1 MGNPQSSA
9 PLASI
14 GLAGAIS
21 TLLGLVLGGSIFVL
35 PGVLAAKAGPGVI
48 LSMAVAS
55 VVAIFSCVIAAQLAS
70 VSTSNAGT
78 TSIIEQTLGARWAF
92 YAGWIM
98 LAAAA
103 MAISL
108 LAYGN
113 AGFIAVW
120 FPAVNKHYVAIATI
134 LVIAAVNMAG
144 VRKGVGLQIY
154 FVIFK
159 VAVLLTFCT
168 VGLWHIDSKLLVP
181 FFPNGVQEALVGS
194 IPAFYAYVGFSV
206 LLEIGGQIIRPKR
219 NIPLALGIGFG
230 VLFILYTLVPI
241 ILVGVIPWHEYGT
254 IASPLTTAA
263 GRFLP
268 NWFVQA
274 LVAAGIVS
282 CVATINSV
290 MIAYTH
296 TVVYVAKA
304 GYLPGVLATASGS
317 QNTPVASLILFV
329 IVSIVGTSLGD
340 QLDQYAIFIVAG
352 MMVTNIMLSLAV
364 IRLPRKMAAQFA
376 EAKIRLNRGSRL
388 FFSIGLVLLSCLMLV
403 IGLSGAPRVA
413 AYLGLFV
420 LIGVGLDVFRTTKS
434 NTRAIEQ
441 LQD

>member
-1 MGNPQSSA
+1 MANPQSISSS
-9 PLASI
+9 ASI
-14 GLAGAIS
+14 GLAGAVS

-55 VVAIFSCVIAAQLAS
+55 IVAVFSCVIAAQLAS

-78 TSIIEQTLGARWAF
+78 TSIIERTLGERWAF

-120 FPAVNKHYVAIATI
+120 FPSVNKHYVAVATI
-134 LVIAAVNMAG
+134 LVIAAVNMTG
-144 VRKGVGLQIY
+144 VRTGVRIQIY

-159 VAVLLTFCT
+159 IAVLLTFCIA
-168 VGLWHIDSKLLVP
+168 GIWHIDSKLLVP
-181 FFPNGVQEALVGS
+181 FFPNGVKEALVGA

-206 LLEIGGQIIRPKR
+206 LLEIGGQIVRPQK

-230 VLFILYTLVPI
+230 VLLVLYTLVPI
-241 ILVGVIPWHEYGT
+241 ILVGVIPWQEYGT
-254 IASPLTTAA
+254 IASPLTEAA
-263 GRFLP
+263 SRFLP

-304 GYLPGVLATASGS
+304 GYLPGALAASTGS
-317 QNTPVASLILFV
+317 QATPVASLILFSV
-329 IVSIVGTSLGD
+329 VSIVGTSLGD

-364 IRLPRKMAAQFA
+364 IRLPRKMAEQFA
-376 EAKIRLNRGSRL
+376 EAKIRLNRGGRL
-388 FFSIGLVLLSCLMLV
+388 FFGVGLVLLSTLMLV

-413 AYLGLFV
+413 IYLGLFILV
-420 LIGVGLDVFRTTKS
+420 GIGLDVFRMMRPHVS
-434 NTRAIEQ
+434 PIE
-441 LQD
+441 L